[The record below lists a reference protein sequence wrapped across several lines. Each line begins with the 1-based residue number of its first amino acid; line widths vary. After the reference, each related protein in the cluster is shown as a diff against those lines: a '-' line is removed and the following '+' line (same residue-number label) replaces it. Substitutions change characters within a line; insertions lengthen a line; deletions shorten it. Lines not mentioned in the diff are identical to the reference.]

1 MRNVNFA
8 ALLLV
13 LALAPAPAGAQPAPK
28 GGPPQAAPQQAKG
41 QKPYKPVAV
50 KLPPIL
56 NDPSFDAFRKEVTAV
71 AQRKDRAALA
81 RMVVAKGFF
90 WEREDG
96 KGADDAKSGLD
107 NLAVALNLDADD
119 GMGWNA
125 LAKAVS
131 DGHAAADAQRKGV
144 VCAPAPPGVDDKD
157 FDALA
162 QATGTEPIDWGFP
175 NTPGVEVRAAPRPDA
190 PVIEKLG
197 LFLIRA
203 AEETPAS
210 ALEGTSPDWV
220 HIVTPGGKV
229 GYVPSTAMS
238 PLAADQICYLKD
250 ASGWKLSGIVGG
262 GGDQQ

>member
-1 MRNVNFA
+1 MRNVSFA
-8 ALLLV
+8 ALLLA
-13 LALAPAPAGAQPAPK
+13 LALAPAPAGAQPK
-28 GGPPQAAPQQAKG
+28 GAPPQAAPQQAPG

-56 NDPSFDAFRKEVTAV
+56 NDPSLDAFRKEVTAV

-81 RMVVAKGFF
+81 RMLVAKGFF

-107 NLAVALNLDADD
+107 NLAAALNLGADD
-119 GMGWNA
+119 GSGWNA

-131 DGHAAADAQRKGV
+131 DAHASADPQRKDV
-144 VCAPAPPGVDDKD
+144 VCAPAPPGVDEKD
-157 FDALA
+157 FEALA
-162 QATGTEPIDWGFP
+162 QATSTEPIDWGFP
-175 NTPGVEVRAAPRPDA
+175 NAPGVEVRSAPRPDA
-190 PVIEKLG
+190 PVVEKLG
-197 LFLIRA
+197 LVLIRA
-203 AEETPAS
+203 AEETPMS

-220 HIVTPGGKV
+220 HIVTPSGKV

-238 PLAADQICYLKD
+238 PLVADQICYLKEAGD
-250 ASGWKLSGIVGG
+250 WKIAGIVGG